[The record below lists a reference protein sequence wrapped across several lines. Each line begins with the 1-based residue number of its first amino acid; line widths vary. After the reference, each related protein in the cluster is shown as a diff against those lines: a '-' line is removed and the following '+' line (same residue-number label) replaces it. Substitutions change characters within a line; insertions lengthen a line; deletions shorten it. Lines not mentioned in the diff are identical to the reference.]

1 MVLGTVYLGKK
12 ERRAEKELKTT
23 GRVDKKEKRGQKISD
38 WLKTTILE
46 TAKAG
51 PFTKVNPLVL

>member
-38 WLKTTILE
+38 WLMTTILE
-46 TAKAG
+46 TAKIG
-51 PFTKVNPLVL
+51 PFTKVNLLVL